1 MPETPDT
8 SPAFPE
14 AGLWWTKR
22 LPLYATGLCLT
33 LLVALLSVLQPR
45 LVQMADLLVYDQ
57 LAMHRATPPQSDVP
71 VLVEI
76 DEESLA
82 AFGQWPWPRYRLAML
97 VERLQ
102 SLGAKV
108 IVLDF
113 LMPEPD
119 RTSPEVIQQER
130 QRDLATA
137 TSPHTAAMQDSN
149 SQRLAEAIAK
159 GNTVLGYYLDFSRPT
174 PGNRAPPAAPP
185 GMVLTRSANAGDT
198 PIQPQGTIRSLPILT
213 SAASAEGFTNA
224 QEDIDGTFRRTPLL
238 LQVDGDA
245 RPSLAM
251 SALLLTSPERHL
263 KQIRTTSET
272 ALLWG
277 ERRIPTDA
285 AGNLLID
292 FRSVRHHTLSALMI
306 LDGTQPPGSLEGKIV
321 LVGAAA
327 KGLGDLHLNPFGQ
340 SIYGLE
346 VHATI
351 IDNILA
357 GSFLARPD
365 WASAAELLVV
375 LLAGA
380 LATLLLSRAG
390 FVLSLLAV
398 SAGIVGLYWG
408 AGQLLVVQGLHLS
421 PLLPILVLI
430 LTTSVLSLL
439 KYGIEARKLRLR
451 TQDLFEAQD
460 EIIVSMSVLAEARDK
475 ETGGHIRRTQ
485 RYVEIL
491 ARQLATTPDY
501 EQLTES
507 DIELLAKSA
516 PLHDI
521 GKVGIPDRIL
531 QKPGKLDEDEYKVM
545 QTHPLIGAAAISRI
559 VADSGHPEKQA
570 FLSYARQMIESH
582 HERWDGHGY
591 PHQLQKK
598 EIPLAGRLM
607 ALADVYDALISR
619 RAYKKAMTHAEVCEF
634 ITQQSGTQFDPD
646 LVAAF
651 VARNEDFL
659 KAAQTFADAP
669 EEQPAG

>member
-1 MPETPDT
+1 MPETSDT
-8 SPAFPE
+8 SPAFAE
-14 AGLWWTKR
+14 SGLWWTKR

-33 LLVALLSVLQPR
+33 LFVALLSILQPR
-45 LVQMADLLVYDQ
+45 LVQMADLFVYDQ
-57 LAMHRATPPQSDVP
+57 LATRRATPPQSDVP

-102 SLGAKV
+102 GLGAKV
-108 IVLDF
+108 IALDF

-130 QRDLATA
+130 QRDLL
-137 TSPHTAAMQDSN
+137 TAATPQTSTQDSN
-149 SQRLAEAIAK
+149 SQRLANAIAK

-174 PGNRAPPAAPP
+174 PGNRAPPAAPA
-185 GMVLTRSANAGDT
+185 GMVLIRSANAGDT
-198 PIQPQGTIRSLPILT
+198 LIKPQGAIRSLPILT
-213 SAASAEGFTNA
+213 EAASAEGFTNA

-238 LQVDGDA
+238 LQMNGDA
-245 RPSLAM
+245 LPSLAM
-251 SALLLTSPERHL
+251 SALLLASPQRHL
-263 KQIRTTSET
+263 RQIRNPSET
-272 ALLWG
+272 ALYWG

-285 AGNLLID
+285 AGNLLVD
-292 FRSVRHHTLSALMI
+292 FRSARHRTLSALMI
-306 LDGTQPPGSLEGKIV
+306 LNGTQPPGSLEGKIV

-357 GSFLARPD
+357 GTFLARPD
-365 WASAAELLVV
+365 WANAAELFLI
-375 LLAGA
+375 LLAGL

-390 FVLSLLAV
+390 FVLSLLALG
-398 SAGIVGLYWG
+398 AGIVGLYWG
-408 AGQLLVVQGLHLS
+408 AGQLLIVRGLHLS

-430 LTTSVLSLL
+430 LTTSILSLL

-501 EQLTES
+501 RQLTES

-531 QKPGKLDEDEYKVM
+531 QKPGKLDADEYKLM
-545 QTHPLIGAAAISRI
+545 QTHPLIGATAISRI

-570 FLSYARQMIESH
+570 FLNYARQMIESH

-598 EIPLAGRLM
+598 DIPLAGRLM
-607 ALADVYDALISR
+607 ALADVYDALISQR
-619 RAYKKAMTHAEVCEF
+619 TYKKAMTHAEVCEF

-651 VARNEDFL
+651 QARNQEFL
-659 KAAQTFADAP
+659 KAAQTFADP
-669 EEQPAG
+669 PACSDQ